1 MDLQNVAAI
10 ATKLHPYERIVLP
23 LLKQQNEL
31 SAISKTAKMQ
41 EIEVMR
47 ALQWLEN
54 KGIITINTEKK
65 KVISLDQ
72 NGSRYQKEGLPEK
85 KFLKAL
91 TDSFKGLNIITKK
104 AKLSR
109 EEVNAC
115 LGLLKS
121 KGSIEIKKEEGVSVK
136 ITEKG
141 KKSLAE
147 QTPEEQFL
155 NLSFPLLLDEI
166 KDVKIKLAF
175 EELQKRKNLLNI
187 EEQKTV
193 TVTLTEGGKKVAAMD
208 LGGEV
213 VNRITAGM
221 LKSGSWKEKQFRAY
235 DVEINVPKT
244 YGGKKHFTNE
254 AVEYIKRIWLDMGFQ
269 EMTGNFVQSAFWD
282 LDALFVPQDHPAREM
297 QDTFYLDGKA
307 KLPDVWKKVKEV
319 HEAGGTTGSKGW
331 GYVFS
336 QKEAEQI
343 LLRTHTTVLSAQT
356 IAKLKK
362 EDLPAKFFAVGKV
375 FRNEALDWKH
385 LFEFYQVE
393 GIVIDPQANLQHLKG
408 YLREFYKKMG
418 FPDVRMRPGYFPYTS
433 PSLEVDVFHPVKKE
447 WVELGGA
454 GIFRPEVVQPLL
466 GFDCPVLAWG
476 QGMARII
483 TEYWKITDIRDLYKN
498 DLKQIREMKAW
509 LK

>member
-72 NGSRYQKEGLPEK
+72 NGSRYQKEGL
-85 KFLKAL
+85 
-91 TDSFKGLNIITKK
+91 
-104 AKLSR
+104 
-109 EEVNAC
+109 
-115 LGLLKS
+115 
-121 KGSIEIKKEEGVSVK
+121 
-136 ITEKG
+136 
-141 KKSLAE
+141 
-147 QTPEEQFL
+147 PEEQFL

-307 KLPDVWKKVKEV
+307 KLP
-319 HEAGGTTGSKGW
+319 
-331 GYVFS
+331 
-336 QKEAEQI
+336 
-343 LLRTHTTVLSAQT
+343 
-356 IAKLKK
+356 
-362 EDLPAKFFAVGKV
+362 
-375 FRNEALDWKH
+375 
-385 LFEFYQVE
+385 
-393 GIVIDPQANLQHLKG
+393 
-408 YLREFYKKMG
+408 
-418 FPDVRMRPGYFPYTS
+418 
-433 PSLEVDVFHPVKKE
+433 
-447 WVELGGA
+447 
-454 GIFRPEVVQPLL
+454 
-466 GFDCPVLAWG
+466 
-476 QGMARII
+476 
-483 TEYWKITDIRDLYKN
+483 
-498 DLKQIREMKAW
+498 
-509 LK
+509 